1 MKLIAKYKNYFPIFM
16 LLKFVGFIL
25 SYFFVWIIFT
35 NIFLRLC
42 IIRYTGTCKL
52 RITQMFFKEILA
64 NMIPFL
70 LIINWQFPKQ
80 RRKGIMHIEHLI
92 ICKLMQNSELNDS
105 GIKLRK
111 RGFLKTYFVYLFWSF
126 ELGSVCRIVQT
137 GLKFMIF
144 LP

>member
-1 MKLIAKYKNYFPIFM
+1 
-16 LLKFVGFIL
+16 
-25 SYFFVWIIFT
+25 
-35 NIFLRLC
+35 
-42 IIRYTGTCKL
+42 
-52 RITQMFFKEILA
+52 
-64 NMIPFL
+64 
-70 LIINWQFPKQ
+70 
-80 RRKGIMHIEHLI
+80 MHIECLI

-111 RGFLKTYFVYLFWSF
+111 RGFLKTYFVYLFHRTKVSMKTTSCFVYWFF